1 VILRLVLASLAIVAY
16 AAAPAAAQDEVKPI
30 GPFAVD
36 VRVTMP
42 RFSDDAGLADSRGLS
57 AADLPGAGIG
67 LDVAAHVYIARLGPA
82 TLGLGVQGTV
92 GRSHASAGVDP
103 LTLATTRAVTETF
116 TSLVPQISFNFGG
129 GDGWSYLSGGVGVST
144 LWITPDD
151 AETLP
156 ADNERLVTVNY
167 GGGARWFVG
176 KHVAFTF
183 DVRFYQLDSGTP
195 ALGFPGS
202 PRTKFLILG
211 AGISLRK

>member
-1 VILRLVLASLAIVAY
+1 MLVALAIFAG
-16 AAAPAAAQDEVKPI
+16 AAAPAVAQDEIKPI
-30 GPFAVD
+30 GPFVVD
-36 VRVTMP
+36 VRVTVP
-42 RFSDDAGLADSRGLS
+42 LFSDDAGLAQSRGLS
-57 AADLPGAGIG
+57 EVELPGAGIG
-67 LDVAAHVYIARLGPA
+67 IDFGGHVYVARLGPA

-92 GRSHASAGVDP
+92 GRSHLSGGLDE
-103 LTLATTRAVTETF
+103 ATNITARAVTETF

-151 AETLP
+151 ADTLP

-176 KHVAFTF
+176 KHIAFTF
-183 DVRFYQLDSGTP
+183 DIRFYQLNPGTP
-195 ALGFPGS
+195 TLGFPGS
-202 PRTKFLILG
+202 PRTTFMILG